1 MRRFAAAVAVACL
14 AFVGLA
20 TPALAHNSLVE
31 SAPRDKAAVEVGPDS
46 IKLTFDQPVQGG
58 DGINTISVLD
68 PRNNHWEA
76 APPQVD
82 SSTVTAPLRPL
93 GPSGEYKVAW
103 RVLSADGHPVQ
114 GQFSFTLS
122 KAGTGTPLPADELA
136 KFKNGAGAAQTGS
149 AEDSGGVPTWVW
161 IVGAVLVL
169 GVGVV
174 FALRM
179 GGKEEDA

>member
-1 MRRFAAAVAVACL
+1 MRRFAAAAVLACL

-31 SAPRDKAAVEVGPDS
+31 SNPRDKASVEVSPDS
-46 IKLTFDQPVQGG
+46 ITLTFDQPVQPG

-68 PRNNHWEA
+68 PQNNHWEA

-82 SSTVTAPLRPL
+82 SSTVSAPLRPL
-93 GPSGEYKVAW
+93 GPSGEYKIAW
-103 RVLSADGHPVQ
+103 RILSADGHPVQ
-114 GQFSFTLS
+114 GQLSFTLS
-122 KAGTGTPLPADELA
+122 KAGNGTPLPADELA
-136 KFKNGAGAAQTGS
+136 KFKNGAGAAQSDTS
-149 AEDSGGVPTWVW
+149 EDSGGVPTWVW

-169 GVGVV
+169 GVGIV

-179 GGKEEDA
+179 GGKDEEA